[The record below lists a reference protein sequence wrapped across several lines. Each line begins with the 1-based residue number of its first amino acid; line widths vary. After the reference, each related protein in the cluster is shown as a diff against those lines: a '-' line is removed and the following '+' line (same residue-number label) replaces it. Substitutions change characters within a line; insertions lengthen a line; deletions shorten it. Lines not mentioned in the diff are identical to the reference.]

1 MDNGG
6 CFDKEDDKIIK
17 KNGSVLDLLINKST
31 VIIREISDDLSI
43 SQELES
49 AIDDDNFSEIR

>member
-6 CFDKEDDKIIK
+6 CLDREDKIMK

-49 AIDDDNFSEIR
+49 AIDEENCSDIR

>member
-6 CFDKEDDKIIK
+6 CLDREDKIME
-17 KNGSVLDLLINKST
+17 KNESVLDLLINKST

-49 AIDDDNFSEIR
+49 AIDEENCSDIR

>member
-6 CFDKEDDKIIK
+6 CFDREDKIMK

-49 AIDDDNFSEIR
+49 AIDEENCSDIR

>member
-6 CFDKEDDKIIK
+6 CLDREEKIMK

>member
-6 CFDKEDDKIIK
+6 CLDREDKILE